1 MQAIAT
7 VITEQAVQQAH
18 VKALAAAHTAAKAFA
33 DRHMNGQDGGPCG
46 FSWVDIYG
54 VRSNSKLGQALKAV
68 GFSKSY
74 TGSLQL
80 WNRWWQGQSVDAG
93 EHGATA
99 YATVLKQE
107 LGIEKIYSG
116 SRLD

>member
-1 MQAIAT
+1 MTKSVEIFIVEA
-7 VITEQAVQQAH
+7 AH
-18 VKALAAAHTAAKAFA
+18 QKALAAAEQAARAFA
-33 DRHMNGQDGGPCG
+33 DRHMNGEDSGACG

-68 GFSKSY
+68 GFAKSY

-107 LGIEKIYSG
+107 LGIDKIYSG

>member
-1 MQAIAT
+1 MTTQTIEAT
-7 VITEQAVQQAH
+7 QVEQAH
-18 VKALAAAHTAAKAFA
+18 IKAMAAAQMAAKAFA
-33 DRHMNGQDGGPCG
+33 DKHMNGQDGGACG
-46 FSWVDIYG
+46 FSWVDVYG
-54 VRSNSKLGQALKAV
+54 VRSNSKLGQALKQV

-74 TGSLQL
+74 TGSKPR
-80 WNRWWQGQSVDAG
+80 WNKWWHGQSVDAG

-107 LGIEKIYSG
+107 LGLDRCYSG

>member
-1 MQAIAT
+1 MTKSVEIFIVEA
-7 VITEQAVQQAH
+7 AH
-18 VKALAAAHTAAKAFA
+18 QKALAAAEQASRAFA
-33 DRHMNGQDGGPCG
+33 DRHMNGEDGGACG

-68 GFSKSY
+68 GFAKSY

-107 LGIEKIYSG
+107 LGIDKIYSG

>member
-1 MQAIAT
+1 MITAT
-7 VITEQAVQQAH
+7 IDAQQVQQAH
-18 VKALAAAHTAAKAFA
+18 VKALAAAEQAARAFA
-33 DRHMNGQDGGPCG
+33 DRHMNGSDGGACG

-54 VRSNSKLGQALKAV
+54 VRSNSKLGQALKSV
-68 GFSKSY
+68 GFAKSY